1 MSLPV
6 RLISGMLHWTYLG
19 CIGSFTRSYKWY
31 FEKNVIKSNLLLF
44 V

>member
-1 MSLPV
+1 MFLLE
-6 RLISGMLHWTYLG
+6 RLIFGMLYWVYFG
-19 CIGSFTRSYKWY
+19 CIGLFIRLYKWY